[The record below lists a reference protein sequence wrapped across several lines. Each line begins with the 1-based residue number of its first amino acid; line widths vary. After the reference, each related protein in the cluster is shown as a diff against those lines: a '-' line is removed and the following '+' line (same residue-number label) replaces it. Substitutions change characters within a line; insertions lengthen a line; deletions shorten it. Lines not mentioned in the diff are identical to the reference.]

1 MKAGGQISG
10 SELATTLPPSHRGGA
25 HRHHPGAHGRVPG
38 GRRGAIR
45 TTELV
50 LLTAVLT
57 LAGGGMA
64 YAWFVSTG
72 TGSGLAIV
80 GSSPSHAFVIS
91 ADNPVGPVLPGSG
104 PQAFDINVANTTS
117 QDAAVTVVSIS
128 LATSGNDVATVTG
141 ADIPGCLAIWFG
153 VTPTVTFDA
162 MVPAHSSITASG
174 RAVPLPDITMSEAGM
189 SQDACQ
195 GASIGVEFSTGP

>member
-1 MKAGGQISG
+1 MRAGGRNSG
-10 SELATTLPPSHRGGA
+10 AELTTTVAPAHHSGG
-25 HRHHPGAHGRVPG
+25 HRHHPGIHGRHPG
-38 GRRGAIR
+38 TGRGAIR

-50 LLTAVLT
+50 VLTAVLT
-57 LAGGGMA
+57 LAGGGLA

-91 ADNPVGPVLPGSG
+91 ADTPAGPVLPGSG
-104 PQAFDINVANTTS
+104 PQAFDVNVANTTG

-128 LATSGNDVATVTG
+128 LATSGNDVATDTG
-141 ADIPGCLAIWFG
+141 ADIPGCLATWFS
-153 VTPTVTFDA
+153 VTSSVTFDA
-162 MVPAHSSITASG
+162 VVPAHSSITAGG
-174 RAVPLPDITMSEAGM
+174 RALPLPDITMSEAGV

-195 GASIGVEFSTGP
+195 GASIGVEFTTGP

>member
-1 MKAGGQISG
+1 MEAGGRISG
-10 SELATTLPPSHRGGA
+10 SELATTVPPSHHHGG
-25 HRHHPGAHGRVPG
+25 HRHHSGTHGREPG
-38 GRRGAIR
+38 GKRGALR

-91 ADNPVGPVLPGSG
+91 ADIPAGPVLPGSG
-104 PQAFDINVANTTS
+104 PQAFDVIVANTTS

-128 LATSGNDVATVTG
+128 LATSGNDVATDVG
-141 ADIPGCLAIWFG
+141 ADIPGCLASWFT
-153 VTPTVTFDA
+153 VTPSVTFDA
-162 MVPAHSSITASG
+162 MVPAHSTITAIG